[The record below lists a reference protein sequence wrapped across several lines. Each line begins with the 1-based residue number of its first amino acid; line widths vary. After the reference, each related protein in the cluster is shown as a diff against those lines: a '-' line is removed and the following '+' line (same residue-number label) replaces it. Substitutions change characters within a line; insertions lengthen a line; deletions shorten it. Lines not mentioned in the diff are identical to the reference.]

1 MTTMTKMKTKELKK
15 EIQEFLDGLAFKG
28 TRISGE
34 FYGIK
39 VRSNSLCDD
48 SVVIDS
54 LRFDMEDAL
63 NYLYLKIR
71 YKLKEESNMDKKTI
85 DHGAHKVN
93 IQDVIIN
100 VKDNILTLEMGGQS
114 VYSPLDKPFRLDVRG
129 LSELLEGKR
138 IISLDMYLGMICN
151 SLL

>member
-1 MTTMTKMKTKELKK
+1 MTTMNKITTKELKK
-15 EIQEFLDGLAFKG
+15 EIQEFLNGLAFKG
-28 TRISGE
+28 TKVSGE

-63 NYLYLKIR
+63 NYLYLKIK
-71 YKLKEESNMDKKTI
+71 YKLKEESNLDKKVITYGV
-85 DHGAHKVN
+85 HEVN

-100 VKDNILTLEMGGQS
+100 VKDDILILEMSGQS
-114 VYSPLDKPFRLDVRG
+114 VYRPLDKPFKLDVRG

-138 IISLDMYLGMICN
+138 RITLDMYLGMICN

>member
-39 VRSNSLCDD
+39 VISNSLCDD

-85 DHGAHKVN
+85 DYGAHKVN

>member
-1 MTTMTKMKTKELKK
+1 MTNMTKMEIKELKK
-15 EIQEFLDGLAFKG
+15 EIQEFLNGLAFKG
-28 TRISGE
+28 TRVSGE
-34 FYGIK
+34 FHGIK
-39 VRSNSLCDD
+39 VSSNSLCDE
-48 SVVIDS
+48 SVIIDS

-63 NYLYLKIR
+63 NYLYLKIK
-71 YKLKEESNMDKKTI
+71 YKLKEESNLDKKTI
-85 DHGAHKVN
+85 DYGAHKVN

-114 VYSPLDKPFRLDVRG
+114 VYRPLDKPFRLDVRG

>member
-1 MTTMTKMKTKELKK
+1 MTTMNKMKTKELKK

-85 DHGAHKVN
+85 DYGAHKVN

-100 VKDNILTLEMGGQS
+100 VEDNILTLEMGGQS
-114 VYSPLDKPFRLDVRG
+114 VYIPLDKPFRLDVRG

>member
-1 MTTMTKMKTKELKK
+1 MTTMNKMKTKELKK

-48 SVVIDS
+48 SMVIDS
-54 LRFDMEDAL
+54 LRLDMEDAL
-63 NYLYLKIR
+63 NYLYLKIK
-71 YKLKEESNMDKKTI
+71 YKLKEESNLDKKTI
-85 DHGAHKVN
+85 DYGAHKVN
-93 IQDVIIN
+93 VQDVIIN

-114 VYSPLDKPFRLDVRG
+114 VYRPLDKPFKLDVRS

>member
-1 MTTMTKMKTKELKK
+1 MTNMTEIEIKELKK
-15 EIQEFLDGLAFKG
+15 EIQEFLNGLAFKG

-48 SVVIDS
+48 SMVIDS
-54 LRFDMEDAL
+54 LRLDMEDAL
-63 NYLYLKIR
+63 NYLYLKIK
-71 YKLKEESNMDKKTI
+71 YKLKEESNLDKKTI
-85 DHGAHKVN
+85 DYGAHKVN
-93 IQDVIIN
+93 VQDVIIN

-114 VYSPLDKPFRLDVRG
+114 VYRPLDKPFKLDVRS

>member
-85 DHGAHKVN
+85 DYGAHKVN
-93 IQDVIIN
+93 IPDVIIN
-100 VKDNILTLEMGGQS
+100 VKDNILTIEMGGQS

>member
-1 MTTMTKMKTKELKK
+1 
-15 EIQEFLDGLAFKG
+15 
-28 TRISGE
+28 
-34 FYGIK
+34 
-39 VRSNSLCDD
+39 
-48 SVVIDS
+48 
-54 LRFDMEDAL
+54 
-63 NYLYLKIR
+63 
-71 YKLKEESNMDKKTI
+71 MDKKTI
-85 DHGAHKVN
+85 DYGAHKVN

-114 VYSPLDKPFRLDVRG
+114 VYRPLDKPFKLDVRS

>member
-1 MTTMTKMKTKELKK
+1 MTNMTEIEIKELKK
-15 EIQEFLDGLAFKG
+15 EIQEFLNGLAFKG

-48 SVVIDS
+48 SMVIDS
-54 LRFDMEDAL
+54 LRLDMEDAL
-63 NYLYLKIR
+63 NYLYLKIK
-71 YKLKEESNMDKKTI
+71 YKLKEESNLDKKTI
-85 DHGAHKVN
+85 DYGAHKVN

-114 VYSPLDKPFRLDVRG
+114 VYRPLDKPFKLDVRS

>member
-1 MTTMTKMKTKELKK
+1 MTTMTKMETKELKK

-28 TRISGE
+28 TRVTGE
-34 FYGIK
+34 FHGIK

-48 SVVIDS
+48 SMVIDS
-54 LRFDMEDAL
+54 LRLDMEDAL
-63 NYLYLKIR
+63 NYLYLKIK

-85 DHGAHKVN
+85 DYGAHKVN

-100 VKDNILTLEMGGQS
+100 VKDNILTLEMGEQS
-114 VYSPLDKPFRLDVRG
+114 VYRPLDKPFKLDVRS

>member
-1 MTTMTKMKTKELKK
+1 MTTMNKMKTKELKK

-48 SVVIDS
+48 SVVLDS

-85 DHGAHKVN
+85 DYGAHKVN